1 MQNVVGAG
9 DIPIT
14 ARPPGIT
21 EHKVILA
28 KSARD
33 VLIFNCTEQMTTEA
47 IRSINCPTRNDSG
60 IA

>member
-14 ARPPGIT
+14 ARPPGSAELMAIR
-21 EHKVILA
+21 A
-28 KSARD
+28 MSARE
-33 VLIFNCTEQMTTEA
+33 VIIFICTEQMTRHAVKSNTCA
-47 IRSINCPTRNDSG
+47 TRYDSG